1 MGNTKQRIKKIIMK
15 LEQRIK
21 TDIKKSM
28 IGQNSSRTT
37 LLRTVLGEFNRESK
51 SITDERAV
59 SIIKKMKQNAVDIG
73 DSDEIKILSEYLPT
87 MLTDTEI
94 SEHVNSVITSN
105 SYSIKDMGLVM
116 KELKTKYGQTMD
128 MKVASQLVR
137 TLLK

>member
-1 MGNTKQRIKKIIMK
+1 MINKKTIMK
-15 LEQRIK
+15 IEQKIK

-28 IGQNSSRTT
+28 IGQNRPRTT
-37 LLRTVLGEFNRESK
+37 LLRTILGEFNRESK
-51 SITDERAV
+51 DISDERA
-59 SIIKKMKQNAVDIG
+59 IAIMKKMKQNAWDVG
-73 DSDEIKILSEYLPT
+73 DVDEISVLSEYLPT

-94 SEHVNSVITSN
+94 AEHVNSVLSSN
-105 SYSIKDMGLVM
+105 SYSIKDMVLVM